1 MSGMTKQNTEF
12 LFFIP
17 ECRLFLF
24 KVSANERND
33 KTKYGVFVFH
43 SREQLILFKDSA
55 NERNDKT
62 KYGVFV
68 FHSQVPPVLFKDSAN
83 ERNDKTEAELIE
95 NFTPEEKKQM
105 DIFDTTIRLSM
116 GLEDVNDLFEDIKQ
130 ALDK

>member
-1 MSGMTKQNTEF
+1 M
-12 LFFIP
+12 FFIP
-17 ECRLFLF
+17 ECRLF
-24 KVSANERND
+24 
-33 KTKYGVFVFH
+33 
-43 SREQLILFKDSA
+43 
-55 NERNDKT
+55 
-62 KYGVFV
+62 
-68 FHSQVPPVLFKDSAN
+68 LFKDSAN